1 MSNSLSWLAVVGSTA
16 LVLLFSPA
24 QATDLK
30 VPVLAPRLADRD
42 LLSVKYPKK
51 CESKAF
57 KTRGSLNSCEEQEK
71 CFSISYDKVDVPCE
85 NDNCDF
91 KWKVCININKDNP
104 CCRVK
109 DGYYPFETACV
120 RGNKMDS
127 CVDDSVSFDNVKKI
141 KELEF
146 GDEYCELVTPGNN
159 ATFVL
164 VSSIEAL
171 SRYDRRVTD
180 VSVYE
185 VSWYANFSIISPC
198 RMSGMYGPVFPLI
211 ARRNEMR
218 RRRNWTGLNCGES
231 QRRQPIPFHWHGH
244 LLQHQ
249 AI

>member
-1 MSNSLSWLAVVGSTA
+1 MTLLQSKCIQLSASNEMSNSLPWLAVVGSTA
-16 LVLLFSPA
+16 LVLVFSPA
-24 QATDLK
+24 QATDLS

-42 LLSVKYPKK
+42 LLSVKYPKE

-71 CFSISYDKVDVPCE
+71 CFAISYDKVDVPCE
-85 NDNCDF
+85 NDYCDF

-120 RGNKMDS
+120 RGNKLDS
-127 CVDDSVSFDNVKKI
+127 CVDDSVSFDKVKAI

-164 VSSIEAL
+164 VSSKKL
-171 SRYDRRVTD
+171 SLATTGGSQTYQCMRFLGTPM
-180 VSVYE
+180 SL
-185 VSWYANFSIISPC
+185 FS
-198 RMSGMYGPVFPLI
+198 
-211 ARRNEMR
+211 
-218 RRRNWTGLNCGES
+218 
-231 QRRQPIPFHWHGH
+231 H
-244 LLQHQ
+244 LVGCLE
-249 AI
+249 